1 MSEVSPRAVTLAGVI
16 GALGALLAGLGE
28 CALHYSSTGYADA
41 ETYHFFVQLAPWRLT
56 VGHFLSVFTVPLYFI
71 GYWHLY
77 ERLRPA
83 PRWARLG
90 VLLLGLYAF
99 ALGDVWLG
107 SRVYLAQLARALAAA
122 RSAGA
127 ADTAHVLGDLLQ
139 QARYYNENIL
149 VGVRLAVL
157 GISLLYVVFVL
168 RRQTSYPRWMA
179 ALNPILLVG
188 AAFLLYVL
196 VPPLGG
202 VFMPVAMNFA
212 HAVFFIASTLLS
224 ARPGADR
231 AQPA

>member
-139 QARYYNENIL
+139 QALRGAGHSGAPAIAPQGSALVIGAGGIL
-149 VGVRLAVL
+149 GAAVL
-157 GISLLYVVFVL
+157 AQRGI
-168 RRQTSYPRWMA
+168 RE
-179 ALNPILLVG
+179 
-188 AAFLLYVL
+188 
-196 VPPLGG
+196 
-202 VFMPVAMNFA
+202 
-212 HAVFFIASTLLS
+212 AS
-224 ARPGADR
+224 
-231 AQPA
+231 